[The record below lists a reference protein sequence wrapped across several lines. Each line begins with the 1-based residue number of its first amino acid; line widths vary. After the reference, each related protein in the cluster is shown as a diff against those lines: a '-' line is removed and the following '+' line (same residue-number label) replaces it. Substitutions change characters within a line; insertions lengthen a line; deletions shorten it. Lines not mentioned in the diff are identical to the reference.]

1 MYTNVTIMRNNLIRY
16 AFFLF
21 IQFQIFLFSL
31 CFAETVFSS
40 ERIENLASIEISNR
54 QIAEIRGDVR
64 KSIYIIKSRRDPGLL
79 PQLKF
84 YKYRATKNDSFWII
98 LTRTSLNIDTL
109 MTINSLSSP
118 GQVEAGKTIY
128 IPNMRGILY
137 RVKSGESIDDIAR
150 KFNVG
155 RSYIARVNTG
165 DESLQEYIFVPC
177 AEVTSLERSLFL
189 GTGFSNPLRYARKTS
204 GFGHRKDPFDN
215 KLEFHK
221 GIDLACPVG
230 TKIHAARAGKVVFS
244 GYNGGYGKLIVLR
257 HSHDYYTYY
266 GHLNSTLRHIGDNV
280 EAGEIIGISGNTGR
294 TTGPHLHFEVRKDGT
309 PVNPGVL
316 IR

>member
-1 MYTNVTIMRNNLIRY
+1 MP
-16 AFFLF
+16 FKFSFLSASR
-21 IQFQIFLFSL
+21 SL
-31 CFAETVFSS
+31 VFHLNASS
-40 ERIENLASIEISNR
+40 LASIEISNR

-155 RSYIARVNTG
+155 RSYIARANTA

-204 GFGHRKDPFDN
+204 ALGIEDPFDN

-221 GIDLACPVG
+221 GIDLACPAP
-230 TKIHAARAGKVVFS
+230 KYMPPARVS
-244 GYNGGYGKLIVLR
+244 RIQRLQR
-257 HSHDYYTYY
+257 
-266 GHLNSTLRHIGDNV
+266 R
-280 EAGEIIGISGNTGR
+280 
-294 TTGPHLHFEVRKDGT
+294 
-309 PVNPGVL
+309 